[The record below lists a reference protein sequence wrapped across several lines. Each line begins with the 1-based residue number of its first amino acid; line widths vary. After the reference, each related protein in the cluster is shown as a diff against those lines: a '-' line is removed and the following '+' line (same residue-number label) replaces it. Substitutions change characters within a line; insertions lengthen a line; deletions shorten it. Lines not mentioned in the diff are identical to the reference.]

1 VIKHIVMWKLTA
13 ADAAAKQKASKEV
26 EAAFAGLD
34 ELVPQIVTLEIVR
47 NVIASDGNWDLAL
60 ISEFMDEGDLAGYQA
75 NEDHK
80 KAAAVIK
87 ALASERAAIDYE
99 F

>member
-1 VIKHIVMWKLTA
+1 MIKHIVMWKLKA
-13 ADAAAKQKASKEV
+13 ADATARDKASKEV

-34 ELVPQIVTLEIVR
+34 ELVPQIVTLDIVR
-47 NVIASDGNWDLAL
+47 NVVHDDRNWDLAL
-60 ISEFMDEGDLAGYQA
+60 VSEFMDEGDLAAYIA

-80 KAAAVIK
+80 KAAAVII
-87 ALASERAAIDYE
+87 ALAAERAAIDYE